1 MSSEDRLV
9 DVVIVGSGGGALTA
23 ALRAVTLGLEPLVL
37 EKTEFIGGATAMSG
51 GGMWVPNN
59 PLMKAEGIQDS
70 TDDAKAYFRAV
81 VGDVGPQSSDERRQA
96 YIENS
101 PNMVEF
107 LQSVGVKF
115 KRAVG
120 WPDYYSEAPGGKA
133 AGRSVEPTPFD
144 TKRLGSWEEKLRPGI
159 TLAIGIVASTSEL
172 MRLGYWNRSL
182 RGMLTGLRV
191 VIRTKVSKWR
201 GRSLVSHGAALIA
214 MLLEAAVARGVQ
226 IWTDSPV
233 EELVI
238 EDGRVVGVIVVHEG
252 ERRTIRA
259 RKAVLLAAGGYA
271 MNQEMR
277 DEFAPHQPGGWT
289 YSNPG
294 DTGEMLVQAMKAGAA
309 TAQLDEALWTP
320 NPAMPDGSPA
330 LFKAASIGII
340 KTRPGAILVDQL
352 GERFTDE
359 AGSHMDI
366 GHAMFSRNADGRTIP
381 SWAVF
386 DDRTRR
392 RYTFDRVP
400 GQLKKDLIDGGFVI
414 RADSLEELATATR
427 IDPTGLVATV
437 QRWNKMVASGR
448 DEDFGRGEGA
458 YDRYQGDPFKRGNN
472 GLAPISRAPYYAV
485 AYVPGDVATLGGVLT
500 DEHARVLDENGRPI
514 VGLYAAGN
522 IAATVMGRTYPGPGA
537 SIAHTCTFGLVAI
550 DHLVAGSSDDE

>member
-37 EKTEFIGGATAMSG
+37 EKTEYVGGATAMSG

-70 TDDAKAYFRAV
+70 SGDAQAYFRSV
-81 VGDVGPQSSDERRQA
+81 VGDVGPQSSIERRA
-96 YIENS
+96 SYIANS
-101 PNMVEF
+101 PKMVEF
-107 LQSVGVKF
+107 LQTMGVRF
-115 KRAVG
+115 KRAAG
-120 WPDYYSEAPGGKA
+120 WPDYYSESPGGKA
-133 AGRSVEPTPFD
+133 DGRSVEPTPFD
-144 TKRLGSWEEKLRPGI
+144 TRQLGAWEPRLRPGI
-159 TLAIGIVASTSEL
+159 TMGIGIVATTSEL
-172 MRLGYWNRSL
+172 MRLGYWNRSIK
-182 RGMLTGLRV
+182 GMVTGLRV
-191 VIRTKVSKWR
+191 VGRTKVSKWR
-201 GRSLVSHGAALIA
+201 GRSLVSHGAALIG
-214 MLLEAAVARGVQ
+214 MLLEAAIARGVP

-233 EELVI
+233 EELVV
-238 EDGRVVGVIVVHEG
+238 EDGRVVGVVVVHEG
-252 ERRTIRA
+252 ERITVRA

-277 DEFAPHQPGGWT
+277 DKFAPHQPGGFT

-294 DTGEMLVQAMKAGAA
+294 DTGEMLVQAMKLGAA

-330 LFKAASIGII
+330 LFQAASMGIV
-340 KTRPGAILVDQL
+340 KTRPGAILVDQD
-352 GERFTDE
+352 GERFTNE

-366 GHAMFSRNADGRTIP
+366 GQAMFARNAAGRSVP

-386 DDRTRR
+386 DDRARR

-400 GQLKKDLIDGGFVI
+400 GQLKKELIDGGFVI
-414 RADSLEELATATR
+414 RADTLEELAAACKV
-427 IDPTGLVATV
+427 DPTGLAATV
-437 QRWNKMVASGR
+437 QRWNTMVANGR
-448 DEDFGRGEGA
+448 DEDFARGEGA
-458 YDRYQGDPFKRGNN
+458 YNRYQGDPLKRGNN

-500 DEHARVLDENGRPI
+500 DEHARVLDESGQPI
-514 VGLYAAGN
+514 PGLYAAGN

-537 SIAHTCTFGLVAI
+537 SIAHTCTFGMVAV
-550 DHLVAGSSDDE
+550 DHVAAGS